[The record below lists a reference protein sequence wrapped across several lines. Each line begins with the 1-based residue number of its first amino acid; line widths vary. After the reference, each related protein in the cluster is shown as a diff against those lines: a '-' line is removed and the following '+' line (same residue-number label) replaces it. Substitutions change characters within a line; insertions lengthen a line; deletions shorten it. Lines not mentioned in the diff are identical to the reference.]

1 MLISVTGI
9 DGSGKS
15 TLVRGLTEVLSS
27 KGHEVVVVRPMHH
40 DAQLLR
46 MFAGARRLAP
56 DDGAWAQQVEGFVG
70 LHTCWVMA
78 AKACEIVLP
87 ALERGAVV
95 VSDRWVA
102 DHVTNQGWFGV
113 TLDPAAAPLDRLP
126 VPDVEIFVDVPADL
140 AQRRIEARDPA
151 GSIGSGPEFLTYFRE
166 RLLEWYDDRPHLRLD
181 GSKSP
186 QGVLAGALSTL
197 NGRLSR

>member
-15 TLVRGLTEVLSS
+15 TLVRGLTEALTSQ
-27 KGHEVVVVRPMHH
+27 GHEVVVVRPMHH

-56 DDGAWAQQVEGFVG
+56 DDTAWAQQVEGFIG

-78 AKACEIVLP
+78 AKTCDIVLP

-102 DHVTNQGWFGV
+102 DHVASQGWFGV

-126 VPDVEIFVDVPADL
+126 APDVEIFVDVTAAI
-140 AQRRIEARDPA
+140 AQRRIDARDPE
-151 GSIGSGPEFLTYFRE
+151 GSVGSGPEFLTYFRE
-166 RLLEWYDDRPHLRLD
+166 RLLDWYGDRPHLRLD
-181 GSKSP
+181 GSEPP
-186 QGVLAGALSTL
+186 QTVLTWALSTL